1 MVKMS
6 QLKEVIQTKLAEN
19 LQKIDIYEIED
30 HDIIL
35 DEKPELFFPEAKTI
49 YRDGDNYH
57 VVGLSRGVVRYD
69 KVYDSL
75 HELIYYLLGIY
86 VARKASR
93 IASAAVN
100 GDYTQY
106 EKYAQ
111 IFDKENIRLFT
122 LIDPEYGK
130 WREKEIEE
138 MNAAD

>member
-6 QLKEVIQTKLAEN
+6 QLKEIIQTKLAEA
-19 LQKIDIYEIED
+19 LQKIDIHEIED

-35 DEKPELFFPEAKTI
+35 DEKPEFYFQEGRTI
-49 YRDGDNYH
+49 FMDGDNYH
-57 VVGLSRGVVRYD
+57 VVALERGVVRFD

-75 HELIYYLLGIY
+75 HELMYELLDWY
-86 VARKASR
+86 VIVKASR

-130 WREKEIEE
+130 WREKEIKE
-138 MNAAD
+138 MNGDE